1 MFDNVKSAIT
11 AAESIFSDLSYN
23 IDSCKTDLDYW
34 KDRLATVKAETPDE
48 DTTYIDNY
56 IKRYSIQM
64 EMYTAMQDTVKAIVA
79 NYIKK
84 F

>member
-11 AAESIFSDLSYN
+11 AAESVFSDLSYN
-23 IDSCKTDLDYW
+23 IDSCKQDLQYW
-34 KDRLATVKAETPDE
+34 EDRLATAKAETPDD

-56 IKRYSIQM
+56 IKRYTIQM
-64 EMYTAMQDTVKAIVA
+64 EMYKAMQNAVKSIVA
-79 NYIKK
+79 NYIKN